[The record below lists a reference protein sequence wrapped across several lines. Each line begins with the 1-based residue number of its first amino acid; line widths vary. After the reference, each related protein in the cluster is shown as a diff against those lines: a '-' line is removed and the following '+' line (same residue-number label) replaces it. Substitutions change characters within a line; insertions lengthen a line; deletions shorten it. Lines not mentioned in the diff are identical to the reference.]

1 MKHKSMQHVNVVHLG
16 NLARKKDDSLIKS
29 VNKDKDTDALQS
41 NADIVRGKN
50 VSRQNTSAGQEV
62 KEQTTVP
69 GRMQKNS
76 RFTGGSL
83 TSEHESCTASS
94 DACNNQVCNEDHES
108 LNIAMSE
115 LVLTRYEAV
124 YDNIID
130 TDS

>member
-1 MKHKSMQHVNVVHLG
+1 MQHVNVVHLG

-29 VNKDKDTDALQS
+29 VNKDQDTDARLQS

-69 GRMQKNS
+69 GGMQKKS

-83 TSEHESCTASS
+83 TSEHESCTAAS
-94 DACNNQVCNEDHES
+94 DACNNQVCNEDNEL
-108 LNIAMSE
+108 LNKATSE
-115 LVLTRYEAV
+115 LVVTYEAV

-130 TDS
+130 TDNS